1 MFIGILLLSTLLLE
15 VFVLTYLEYI
25 SWKTLYTP
33 LTCLMLPYLLVLLI
47 TLGAAGHN
55 HLVSFYY
62 PSLFVWNIGLALF
75 AIPSF
80 ILSLAT
86 KKYPLF
92 FQKGIKET
100 NYSKMLGLVSIL
112 IILAFSI
119 RFVHVLHTTTELFG
133 TDEFAEEFC
142 GHGLWAHLRSFIVP
156 LLIIAIYHVS
166 KKRWWLWGIIIA
178 LLLIQLLYMVKGAII
193 ISVVA
198 GLFIRLYAGKTHL
211 SISLITKS
219 FIGAFSVF
227 LLVYM
232 VLPLLGKQ
240 EGIGNIELLE
250 LVSGHFLHY
259 LTSGTLGYSYDL
271 QIGCPDKA
279 GFEILV
285 SPFVNLYHVLTGSQE
300 ELLSPVNPYYHFTG
314 ISYTNVRTF
323 FGTMHIYCNPWQFV
337 LYTLVASTVLNL
349 IQLMA
354 RAKGDVFIY
363 AILCYFC
370 GLMAMGWFEFYLFH
384 LAIIE
389 VPLITLLLMALAH
402 WENDFNLRIH
412 HEHTTKLTV

>member
-15 VFVLTYLEYI
+15 VFVLTYMEYI

-33 LTCLMLPYLLVLLI
+33 LICLMLPYLLILLI
-47 TLGAAGHN
+47 TLVVAGHH
-55 HLVSFYY
+55 HLVGFYY
-62 PSLFVWNIGLALF
+62 PSLFVWNIGLLLF

-80 ILSLAT
+80 ILALAT
-86 KKYPLF
+86 KKYPQT

-100 NYSKMLGLVSIL
+100 KYPRVIGVVSIL
-112 IILAFSI
+112 IILAFSF
-119 RFVHVLHTTTELFG
+119 RFVHVLNTTTELFG
-133 TDEFAEEFC
+133 TDDFAEEFC
-142 GHGLWAHLRSFIVP
+142 GHGLWAHLRNFIVP

-166 KKRWWLWGIIIA
+166 KKRWWLWGIIFA

-198 GLFIRLYAGKTHL
+198 GLLIRLYAGKMHL
-211 SISLITKS
+211 NISLITKS
-219 FIGAFSVF
+219 FAGAFAVF
-227 LLVYM
+227 ILVYM

-240 EGIGNIELLE
+240 QGLDNMELLE
-250 LVSGHFLHY
+250 LVSDHFLHY

-271 QIGCPDKA
+271 QMGCPDKA

-285 SPFVNLYHVLTGSQE
+285 SPFVNLYHVFTGSKE

-323 FGTMHIYCNPWQFV
+323 FGTMSIYCNPWQFV
-337 LYTLVASTVLNL
+337 LYILVASTILYL
-349 IQLMA
+349 IQLQA
-354 RAKGDVFIY
+354 RAKGNVFIY

-384 LAIIE
+384 LAMIE
-389 VPLITLLLMALAH
+389 VPMITLLLMALAH
-402 WENDFNLRIH
+402 RENVFNLRIH
-412 HEHTTKLTV
+412 HEHTK

>member
-47 TLGAAGHN
+47 TLVAAGHY
-55 HLVSFYY
+55 HLVNFYY
-62 PSLFVWNIGLALF
+62 PSLFIWNIGLALF
-75 AIPSF
+75 AIPSLV
-80 ILSLAT
+80 LSLVIR
-86 KKYPLF
+86 KYPQSF
-92 FQKGIKET
+92 HDAINENHYPKIIGFI
-100 NYSKMLGLVSIL
+100 SIL
-112 IILAFSI
+112 IILAFSF
-119 RFVHVLHTTTELFG
+119 RFVHVLQNTTELFG

-142 GHGLWAHLRSFIVP
+142 GHGLWAHLRNFIIP

-166 KKRWWLWGIIIA
+166 KKHWWLWGIIIA
-178 LLLIQLLYMVKGAII
+178 LLLIQLLYMVKGAIL

-198 GLFIRLYAGKTHL
+198 GLLIRLYAGKMHL
-211 SISLITKS
+211 TISLIVKS
-219 FIGAFSVF
+219 FIGAFAVF
-227 LLVYM
+227 VLVYM

-240 EGIGNIELLE
+240 QGMDNMELLE
-250 LVSGHFLHY
+250 IVSGHFLHY

-285 SPFVNLYHVLTGSQE
+285 SPFVNLYHVLIGSKE

-323 FGTMHIYCNPWQFV
+323 FGTMNIYCNSWQFV
-337 LYTLVASTVLNL
+337 LYTLVASTILNL
-349 IQLMA
+349 IQLVA
-354 RAKGDVFIY
+354 QAKGNIFIY

-389 VPLITLLLMALAH
+389 VPTITLLLMALAR
-402 WENDFNLRIH
+402 WEHKLNLRTP
-412 HEHTTKLTV
+412 HEHTTKFTI

>member
-1 MFIGILLLSTLLLE
+1 MLIGILLLSTLLLE

-33 LTCLMLPYLLVLLI
+33 LTCLTLPYLLVLLI
-47 TLGAAGHN
+47 TLVAAGHN

-62 PSLFVWNIGLALF
+62 PSLFVWNVGLVLF
-75 AIPSF
+75 AIPSL
-80 ILSLAT
+80 ILSLT
-86 KKYPLF
+86 IKKYPQS
-92 FQKGIKET
+92 FQEGIKSS
-100 NYSKMLGLVSIL
+100 NYPKIIGAISIL
-112 IILAFSI
+112 LILAFSI
-119 RFVHVLHTTTELFG
+119 RFIHVLHTTTELFG

-142 GHGLWAHLRSFIVP
+142 GHGLWAHLRNFIVP

-166 KKRWWLWGIIIA
+166 KKRWWLWGIIVG
-178 LLLIQLLYMVKGAII
+178 LLLIQLLYMVKGTII
-193 ISVVA
+193 ISVVS
-198 GLFIRLYAGKTHL
+198 GLLIRLYAGKMHL

-219 FIGAFSVF
+219 FVGAFAVF
-227 LLVYM
+227 ILIYM

-240 EGIGNIELLE
+240 QGLGNIELLE

-271 QIGCPDKA
+271 QVGCPDKA
-279 GFEILV
+279 GFELLV
-285 SPFVNLYHVLTGSQE
+285 SPFVNLYHVLIGSKE

-323 FGTMHIYCNPWQFV
+323 FGTMSIYCNSWQFV

-349 IQLMA
+349 TQLLA
-354 RAKGDVFIY
+354 RTKGNIFIFT
-363 AILCYFC
+363 ILCYFC

-384 LAIIE
+384 LAFIE
-389 VPLITLLLMALAH
+389 VPVITLLLMALAH
-402 WENDFNLRIH
+402 WEKEFNLRIH
-412 HEHTTKLTV
+412 HEHTR